1 MMKHVQV
8 VTVNV
13 IIAALVFSVLSLT
26 VTEFAQ
32 ICMCTALFALCD
44 C

>member
-1 MMKHVQV
+1 MMRYMPLVI
-8 VTVNV
+8 VNV
-13 IIAALVFSVLSLT
+13 IIAALVFGVLPLS

-32 ICMCTALFALCD
+32 MCVCTALFALCD